1 MSEAKRM
8 PVDVLALGGALLAFG
23 LSRELLGVI
32 AIAYQGYI
40 RDMGFTYPGIV
51 FVQEHVGII
60 PPFVAGVALGRLGKK
75 EPGRW
80 SYWIE
85 GALVLLSM
93 KLVPMMPWTRRVDFE
108 FLNGTLARPGVLILL
123 VSTGVGI
130 FIGLI
135 WHQIAKMR
143 QAT

>member
-1 MSEAKRM
+1 M
-8 PVDVLALGGALLAFG
+8 PIDVLALGGALLAFG
-23 LSRELLGVI
+23 LCREALGLV
-32 AIAYQGYI
+32 AMAYQGYI
-40 RDMGFTYPGIV
+40 EDMGFTYPGIV
-51 FVQEHVGII
+51 FVQEHIGIL

-85 GALVLLSM
+85 GAIVLLSM
-93 KLVPMMPWTRRVDFE
+93 KLVPMTSWTRKVDAE
-108 FLNGTLARPGVLILL
+108 FLNSTLARPGVLILL
-123 VSTGVGI
+123 LSAGVGI

-135 WHQIAKMR
+135 WHRVAKMR